1 AENCP
6 GNLKERLGLHG
17 KIRLDLLTAGN
28 RERRGRLQIRHARI
42 ESRSKPAQAGGT
54 PRKGRERT
62 GKIRSGHEQ
71 VLSRHQVRHSKLTIL
86 VRADLTSQVPA
97 LAAFV
102 NVLLEN
108 ANRGVFDGF
117 SLRAYDVTNNRAL
130 GNEFQHDRGGVG
142 AQVDQLVMRK
152 IGMQLKLVEEARL
165 SDAENDFRFGQG
177 GELESTLCVAKDRY
191 WIASRRGTRLHQGAS
206 NWLSA
211 DGIHHC
217 AAQAV
222 GRGRCTDGARD
233 IG

>member
-1 AENCP
+1 GLKFLVRVNAHGRGKNFSRLSFELHIDGCAHGNAENCP
-6 GNLKERLGLHG
+6 GDLKERLGPHG

-97 LAAFV
+97 LAAFD

-108 ANRGVFDGF
+108 ANGGVFDGF

-130 GNEFQHDRGGVG
+130 
-142 AQVDQLVMRK
+142 
-152 IGMQLKLVEEARL
+152 
-165 SDAENDFRFGQG
+165 
-177 GELESTLCVAKDRY
+177 
-191 WIASRRGTRLHQGAS
+191 
-206 NWLSA
+206 
-211 DGIHHC
+211 
-217 AAQAV
+217 
-222 GRGRCTDGARD
+222 
-233 IG
+233 